1 MSGKKLVLAGLI
13 FILLSIVLGALGAH
27 YIEKIGVVGEDL
39 DSFNTGVRYMFYNGL
54 GMMVIA
60 SLESRFDFSLKL
72 NFRSI
77 LWGTVLF
84 SLSIFLLVL
93 SPRLGLDINKY
104 LGPITP
110 IGGLIMI
117 YGWFSLLVKYLRTYR
132 SE

>member
-13 FILLSIVLGALGAH
+13 LILLSIVLGALGAH

-60 SLESRFDFSLKL
+60 SLEARFDFSLKL

-93 SPRLGLDINKY
+93 SPKWGLDINKY

-110 IGGLIMI
+110 IGGLLMI